1 MQTAGILLF
10 SYIHSKYWF
19 IDAIYLTFDDVV
31 NTGIATE
38 IDTFILLHD
47 YRPLMDMFLKADMEH
62 ILNSSLED
70 DNTLYLLLNLV
81 KDGKIAFLDMS
92 TVKECMKRVV
102 MYFNKGFMNGLLFL
116 INS

>member
-38 IDTFILLHD
+38 MDTFTLL
-47 YRPLMDMFLKADMEH
+47 
-62 ILNSSLED
+62 
-70 DNTLYLLLNLV
+70 
-81 KDGKIAFLDMS
+81 
-92 TVKECMKRVV
+92 
-102 MYFNKGFMNGLLFL
+102 
-116 INS
+116 